1 MSGHED
7 STAIT
12 LIRVSVVCLLVLAV
26 ASLNMERLL
35 PIVHDVSV
43 ELQTTPIFDRI
54 AKLVEGA

>member
-1 MSGHED
+1 
-7 STAIT
+7 
-12 LIRVSVVCLLVLAV
+12 
-26 ASLNMERLL
+26 MERLL

>member
-1 MSGHED
+1 MSGHDD
-7 STAIT
+7 STVIT